1 MKDTAPEVAQL
12 FHNRLMA
19 LSGEERLKMGCSM
32 YDTARRLVIAS
43 LKAQNPHISPTELR
57 KALFLRLY
65 GKDFEPETITKIL
78 TALGQGRRP

>member
-1 MKDTAPEVAQL
+1 MKDTTPEVAQL

-32 YDTARRLVIAS
+32 FGMARRLVIAS
-43 LKAQNPHISPTELR
+43 LKAQDPRISPTELR

-65 GKDFEPETITKIL
+65 GKDFEPETIKKIL
-78 TALGQGRRP
+78 GALGQGRRP